1 MIAKRKVRDSGWSV
15 KGENENE
22 LEDSVEKWMYAR
34 NLQHEKGK
42 GNNTVT

>member
-1 MIAKRKVRDSGWSV
+1 MKWKVRDSGCSV
-15 KGENENE
+15 EGESENE

-42 GNNTVT
+42 SNNTVT